1 MPARNLDPT
10 VSVPP
15 AARPADAPPP
25 TAPEGGWSPWW
36 GRVDVPE
43 GGCARL
49 QLGTLTLYA
58 RNLLKEW
65 RLYSQ
70 HDPDPTV
77 DRLTRHIG
85 HPTDHPTDDDREWFV
100 ERFAQTREEGAL
112 DLQPRLADRPMVA
125 RPEVPISLIGGD
137 EITLYVSTPL
147 WVAIQT
153 ADTHRALTAIPSF
166 RPSDTWFGEST
177 RAGELCYAM
186 RTRARID
193 VAELQ
198 KHPVRAITRITLHN
212 RAKAP
217 VLIERINIPVP
228 FLRLFLGQDGL
239 TWTDPITFERLEPGQ
254 HKTLDGRLRIHR
266 QAPAEA
272 GDRPRKLA
280 EARVEMR
287 TNVLS
292 RAFGAMLG

>member
-1 MPARNLDPT
+1 MAARTLDPT
-10 VSVPP
+10 VSAPP
-15 AARPADAPPP
+15 AARPADAPPLD
-25 TAPEGGWSPWW
+25 APEGGWRPWW

-58 RNLLKEW
+58 RNLLREW
-65 RLYSQ
+65 RLYSH
-70 HDPDPTV
+70 HDLDPTV
-77 DRLTRHIG
+77 DRLTRDLVG
-85 HPTDHPTDDDREWFV
+85 PDEHPADDHRDWFV
-100 ERFAQTREEGAL
+100 ERFAQTHEEGAL
-112 DLQPRLADRPMVA
+112 DLEPRLADRPMVA

-137 EITLYVSTPL
+137 EISLFVSTPL
-147 WVAIQT
+147 WIGIQT
-153 ADTHRALTAIPSF
+153 ADTHRALTEIPSL
-166 RPSDTWFGEST
+166 RPSDTWFGPST
-177 RAGELCYAM
+177 REGELCYAM
-186 RTRARID
+186 RTRARIA
-193 VAELQ
+193 VRELQ

-212 RAKAP
+212 RAREP

-228 FLRLFLGQDGL
+228 FLRLFLGRDGL

-266 QAPAEA
+266 EAPAEA

-287 TNVLS
+287 GNVLS
-292 RAFGAMLG
+292 RALSAMLG